1 MNRNYNTIMKNKIAI
16 LFLLTSYI
24 VGAQEFNERI
34 AIPLS
39 KPGERGKLEV
49 GLVRG
54 DILVEA
60 YQGNE
65 VIIEA
70 VGGSKS
76 SGDCASCDDDS
87 RSNKKNVPAGM
98 KRIASNPIELSAS
111 ENNNRVEI
119 ETNSWK
125 KPINLT
131 IKVPENFDLETS
143 TVHGKVTVKGIKGT
157 HEISAVHGPLTMTDM
172 SGSIVSNTV
181 HGDIIVNFLEVTPNE
196 PMSFVTL
203 HGDVDVTFPPGIKA
217 KAKMRSDQGE
227 IFTDFEMSIDRSKP
241 QVKSGDGEY
250 KVSVNSWV
258 FGNINGGG
266 PEFTFKNMH
275 GDIIIRKE
283 Q

>member
-1 MNRNYNTIMKNKIAI
+1 MRQSLFIIAF
-16 LFLLTSYI
+16 LFSVSMLY
-24 VGAQEFNERI
+24 AQEFNERI

-39 KPGERGKLEV
+39 NPGDRGKLEV

-54 DILVEA
+54 DIHIEA
-60 YQGNE
+60 YNGSE

-70 VGGSKS
+70 VAGSAS
-76 SGDCASCDDDS
+76 DDCATCDENHDRKDIPS
-87 RSNKKNVPAGM
+87 GM

-111 ENNNRVEI
+111 ENNNRIEI

-125 KPINLT
+125 KSINLT
-131 IKVPENFDLETS
+131 IKVPANFDLEVS
-143 TVHGKVTVKGIKGT
+143 TVHGKVTTTGIDGT
-157 HEISAVHGPLTMTDM
+157 HEISAVHGPLTMKDM

-181 HGDIIVNFLEVTPNE
+181 HGDIITTFSEVTPNE

-203 HGDVDVTFPPGIKA
+203 HGNVDVTFPSSINA

-227 IFTDFEMSIDRSKP
+227 IFTDFDMTIDKSKP
-241 QVKSGDGEY
+241 QVKSDGGEY

-266 PEFTFKNMH
+266 AEYTFKNMH
-275 GDIIIRKE
+275 GDIIIRKK
-283 Q
+283 

>member
-1 MNRNYNTIMKNKIAI
+1 MI
-16 LFLLTSYI
+16 LP
-24 VGAQEFNERI
+24 R
-34 AIPLS
+34 LS
-39 KPGERGKLEV
+39 VKKS
-49 GLVRG
+49 
-54 DILVEA
+54 
-60 YQGNE
+60 
-65 VIIEA
+65 
-70 VGGSKS
+70 GGS
-76 SGDCASCDDDS
+76 CDKDKS
-87 RSNKKNVPAGM
+87 RSKSNVPAGM

-181 HGDIIVNFLEVTPNE
+181 HGDIIVNFVEVTPNE

-203 HGDVDVTFPPGIKA
+203 HGNVDVTFPPSIKA

-241 QVKSGDGEY
+241 QVKSEEGEY

>member
-1 MNRNYNTIMKNKIAI
+1 MKNKLTI
-16 LFLLTSYI
+16 LLLLTTI
-24 VGAQEFNERI
+24 LVGAQDFNERI

-39 KPGERGKLEV
+39 KPGERGKLDV

-54 DILVEA
+54 NISIEA
-60 YQGNE
+60 YNGKE

-70 VGGSKS
+70 KAEGESDD
-76 SGDCASCDDDS
+76 DCASCDDDDN
-87 RSNKKNVPAGM
+87 RNVPAGM
-98 KRIASNPIELSAS
+98 KRIASSPMELSAS

-131 IKVPENFDLETS
+131 IKIPSNFDLSTS
-143 TVHGKVTVKGIKGT
+143 TVHGKVTVKGINGT

-181 HGDIIVNFLEVTPNE
+181 HGDIIVNFLKVTPNE
-196 PMSFVTL
+196 LMSFVTL
-203 HGDVDVTFPPGIKA
+203 HGNVDVTFPSNIKA

-227 IFTDFEMSIDRSKP
+227 IFTDFDMTIDRSKP
-241 QVKSGDGEY
+241 QVKSSDGEY

-266 PEFTFKNMH
+266 PEYTFKNMH
-275 GDIIIRKE
+275 GDIIIRK